1 MWYIYIVEYHSV
13 IKRNKIMPLAAT
25 WVDLEIMILS
35 EISQRQILY
44 DVTYMWNLK
53 NDTKELIDRREADSL
68 TDFKNKFMVTRRER
82 LGGV

>member
-1 MWYIYIVEYHSV
+1 MEYYSAV
-13 IKRNKIMPLAAT
+13 ILSSKKDNIIPFEET
-25 WVDLEIMILS
+25 WMELEIIMLS
-35 EISQRQILY
+35 EIRQRQILY